1 MSNPAIWSDL
11 DPMFM
16 AERLGKVKP
25 GLVVNVVDGEIVEW
39 TCPEGTEQ
47 PTQAEL
53 EAEWEKFNNE
63 GGFQKYHN
71 QIYRAQ
77 AFAAEA
83 DPLFFQVQRGDIEQS
98 VYDAKVAE
106 IRARYPY
113 PGE

>member
-1 MSNPAIWSDL
+1 MSNPAIWSVL

-16 AERLGKVKP
+16 AERLGKIKE
-25 GLVVNVVDGEIVEW
+25 GLAVNVVDGKIVEW
-39 TCPEGTEQ
+39 NCPEGTKQ
-47 PTQAEL
+47 PTEAEL
-53 EAEWEKFNNE
+53 EAEWTKFNNE

-71 QIYRAQ
+71 QKFRAE
-77 AFAAEA
+77 AFAKEA

-113 PGE
+113 PGD